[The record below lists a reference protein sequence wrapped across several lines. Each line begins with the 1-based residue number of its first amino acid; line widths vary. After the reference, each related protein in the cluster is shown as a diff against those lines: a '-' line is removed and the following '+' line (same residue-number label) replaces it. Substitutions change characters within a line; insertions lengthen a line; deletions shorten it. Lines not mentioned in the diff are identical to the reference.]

1 MVRWIRGGRYRMVVG
16 LGVLAVA
23 QIGFLLTARGGAANA
38 PPTAEPGFDF
48 SGVHVMA
55 EGPEP
60 EPLVRADPVLV
71 LVFHS
76 SCGHCEVLAPD
87 WAEWMRSRPEGVEV
101 IAVSQEPLASA
112 REYAER
118 HGWTVPVRSVVMP
131 NMGGRARMLVGLT
144 PWVFALDEE
153 GHVVASGH
161 GSEVESVA
169 AAISGGL

>member
-1 MVRWIRGGRYRMVVG
+1 MAVG
-16 LGVLAVA
+16 LGLLAAA
-23 QIGFLLTARGGAANA
+23 QIGFLLMARGGAASA

-48 SGVHVMA
+48 SGVQVMA

-60 EPLVRADPVLV
+60 EPLVGADPVLV

-87 WAEWMRSRPEGVEV
+87 WAEWMRTRPEGMEV
-101 IAVSQEPLASA
+101 VAVSQEPVRSA
-112 REYAER
+112 LEYAER
-118 HGWTVPVRSVVMP
+118 HGWTVPVRSVVVP
-131 NMGGRARMLVGLT
+131 SVGSRARMLVGLT
-144 PWVFALDEE
+144 PWVFALDER

-169 AAISGGL
+169 AAISGGM